1 MISILKINL
10 LSIKMSQMLNW
21 LVRMSA
27 EFESNITSVERI
39 KEYCETPH
47 EVTFKVI

>member
-1 MISILKINL
+1 
-10 LSIKMSQMLNW
+10 MLNW

-27 EFESNITSVERI
+27 DFESAVTSVERI

-47 EVTFKVI
+47 EVNYLK